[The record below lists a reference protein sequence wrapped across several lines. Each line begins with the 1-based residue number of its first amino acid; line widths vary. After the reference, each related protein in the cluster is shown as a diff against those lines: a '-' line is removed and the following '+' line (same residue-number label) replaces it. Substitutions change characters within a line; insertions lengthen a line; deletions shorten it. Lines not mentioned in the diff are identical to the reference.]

1 VVHGV
6 NQKKEDPE
14 PVRQEKLSLRMSFA
28 QIIEDQIEELL
39 EGVLEMRKFGPTIL
53 YLLVSMYD

>member
-1 VVHGV
+1 V
-6 NQKKEDPE
+6 NQKKEDHE

-28 QIIEDQIEELL
+28 RIIEDQIEELL
-39 EGVLEMRKFGPTIL
+39 EGVLERRKFGPTIL